1 MPWSSATR
9 GAALTTAPAMD
20 SKMLFNVVEYT
31 TVAIGYVLA
40 VVDAKHLGLGPFL
53 LFLGLNISWLVVCA
67 RVRDGSVWQLVG
79 LISLAAAVLICLP
92 LGLGYD
98 WLLAAITTAV
108 VAFVRSWRATLAVV
122 LAFSVVSV
130 IALRLAG
137 DNWSGIVQ
145 VVVEVIPAFLFA
157 AVFAIAMRR
166 QQILRERAEELA
178 TTVAQANAELEAA
191 HHELR
196 ERATQAEEL
205 AVARERNRMAR
216 EIHDTLG
223 HYLTVLAVELETALN
238 LEERGQPG
246 LRDEL
251 AQARKV
257 AGECLQAVRSSVAA
271 LRPAELALTSLEEAL
286 RRLVD
291 LSEALLPET
300 SFTLDIEG
308 DTSTLSPEIHAALYR
323 CAQEALTNVRKHAGA
338 SNVLVRLRVD
348 DGADDNDND
357 HPMGEAHSR
366 EVELTVLD
374 NGRGAQTSAPD
385 TLLKEDGF
393 GLVSMQER
401 IEAVGGTLSAG
412 AEPGRGWR
420 VEAHI
425 PLTPE
430 VPLTRPSEE
439 TSASALLSLVNS
451 LSGDVL

>member
-1 MPWSSATR
+1 MAWSPATQR
-9 GAALTTAPAMD
+9 ATPTTAPTMGSD
-20 SKMLFNVVEYT
+20 SLFNLVEYT

-40 VVDAKHLGLGPFL
+40 VVDAKHLGLWPFL
-53 LFLGLNISWLVVCA
+53 LFSGLNIAWLVICA
-67 RVRDGSVWQLVG
+67 RVQDGSAWQLLG
-79 LISLAAAVLICLP
+79 LISLTAAVLICLP

-98 WLLAAITTAV
+98 WLLAAMTAAV
-108 VAFVRSWRATLAVV
+108 VAFVRSWRATLATV
-122 LAFSVVSV
+122 LAFSALSA

-137 DNWSGIVQ
+137 DNWSGVVQ
-145 VVVEVIPAFLFA
+145 VLVEVIPAFMFA
-157 AVFAIAMRR
+157 AIFAIAMRR
-166 QQILRERAEELA
+166 QLTLRERAEELA
-178 TTVAQANAELEAA
+178 ATVAQANAQLEAA
-191 HHELR
+191 HQELR
-196 ERATQAEEL
+196 QSATQAEEL

-251 AQARKV
+251 TQARKV

-271 LRPAELALTSLEEAL
+271 LRPAELALASLEEAL

-348 DGADDNDND
+348 VVAEDGD
-357 HPMGEAHSR
+357 HPVGETHSR
-366 EVELTVLD
+366 DVELTVLD
-374 NGRGAQTSAPD
+374 NGQGAQTSAPD
-385 TLLKEDGF
+385 TLLEEDGF

-425 PLTPE
+425 PLTP
-430 VPLTRPSEE
+430 LDHLARPHE
-439 TSASALLSLVNS
+439 ANLANALPSLANS
-451 LSGDVL
+451 LSGDAL